1 VRPLIGP
8 RWRWWLVSL
17 LCVWL
22 AIGIARSGKAATPL
36 QQIDQLAGRFTQQ
49 LYDENGQLLI
59 ESDGEFALLRP
70 YYFRWEI
77 QQPGQQLLVGDGEFL
92 WQYDQD
98 LATVL
103 RRPLGDQL
111 STPLGVLL
119 AGEGELERVYE
130 VERQADSLKLTPR
143 GPNPLFAS
151 IVIQLQDGLPREL
164 TLVDTLGQTI
174 QLLLDLA
181 PDQDLKPADFT
192 FQPPADVD
200 LTVVGS

>member
-1 VRPLIGP
+1 MRPLIGP
-8 RWRWWLVSL
+8 RWRWWLISL

-22 AIGIARSGKAATPL
+22 AIGIARSGEAATPL

-103 RRPLGDQL
+103 RRPLADQL

-119 AGEGELERVYE
+119 AGEGELERAYE
-130 VERQADSLKLTPR
+130 VEREADSLKLTPR

-164 TLVDTLGQTI
+164 TLVDTLGQNI
-174 QLLLDLA
+174 QLLLELS
-181 PDQDLKPADFT
+181 PDKALEPADFT

>member
-1 VRPLIGP
+1 MRPLIGP

-59 ESDGEFALLRP
+59 ESYGEFALLRP

-77 QQPGQQLLVGDGEFL
+77 QQPGKQLLVGDGEFF

-103 RRPLGDQL
+103 RRPLADQL

-119 AGEGELERVYE
+119 AGEGELERAYE
-130 VERQADSLKLTPR
+130 VEREADSLRLTPR

-164 TLVDTLGQTI
+164 TLVDTLGQNI
-174 QLLLDLA
+174 QLLLELA
-181 PDQDLKPADFT
+181 PDQDLKPADFS
-192 FQPPADVD
+192 FQTPADVD
-200 LTVVGS
+200 LTVVGP